1 MNRNSKLRKTENEP
15 TNGWDVLKA
24 IVDGLF
30 NSLGFSKA
38 AAFTLFWFV
47 IRDIIF
53 VIKLPTDYNYAE
65 HLLDAVKILSYITKN
80 DNILIPVLFV
90 ICVVSFIFIIFLFI
104 HNNFLRKEITRIA
117 EARSQAMH
125 GEHKLTMHVSSK

>member
-1 MNRNSKLRKTENEP
+1 MNRNSKLRKTDSEP

-30 NSLGFSKA
+30 NVLGFSKA
-38 AAFTLFWFV
+38 AAFALFWFI

-53 VIKLPTDYNYAE
+53 VIKLPADYNYAG
-65 HLLDAVKILSYITKN
+65 HLLDEVKILSYITEN
-80 DNILIPVLFV
+80 DNILILVLFAL
-90 ICVVSFIFIIFLFI
+90 CVVFLIVIISLII